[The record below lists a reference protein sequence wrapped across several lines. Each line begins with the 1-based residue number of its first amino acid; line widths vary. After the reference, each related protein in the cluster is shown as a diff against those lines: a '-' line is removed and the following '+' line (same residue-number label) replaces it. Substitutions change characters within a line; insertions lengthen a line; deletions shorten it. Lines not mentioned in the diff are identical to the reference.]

1 MGCGDS
7 KEAGPEPPSVKVL
20 LLGAGCCG
28 KTTFIKQM
36 KLNFEG
42 GFPED
47 ELQETSK
54 QIQSNMV
61 QRMAQVLVDESVA
74 STVSG
79 EAQEHVDVVAQAA
92 QAEHEFQENNR
103 FVEKVNVALKYLVQN
118 EAVAAYVDAHFY
130 DAPWDYDFF
139 KKMDKIMSVDYK
151 STPMEVLAC
160 RKATTGYHEYF
171 FTIDKNVLL
180 FVDVGGQRKERATWV
195 KAMEN
200 VTAVIYVGALTDYA
214 IDLEE
219 DTSRNRMDESL
230 DLFERVYHSQ
240 KLKTVPTIL
249 FLNKTDLF
257 KEMIQ
262 KQPLDDRYDTYVGGS
277 DSESS
282 LQFITNLFVAR
293 TKTKPTEKQL
303 MSFPVCST
311 DPDNF
316 MKVFIAIKNI
326 LMTSNLI
333 AAGLL

>member
-1 MGCGDS
+1 
-7 KEAGPEPPSVKVL
+7 
-20 LLGAGCCG
+20 
-28 KTTFIKQM
+28 
-36 KLNFEG
+36 
-42 GFPED
+42 
-47 ELQETSK
+47 
-54 QIQSNMV
+54 MV
-61 QRMAQVLVDESVA
+61 QRMAQVLVDEAVA
-74 STVSG
+74 GAITDS
-79 EAQEHVDVVAQAA
+79 AQEHVDVIAQAA

-103 FVEKVNVALKYLVQN
+103 FVGKVNVAMTHLVKD
-118 EAVAAYVDAHFY
+118 EAVAKYVDEHFY
-130 DAPWDYDFF
+130 DAPWDFDFF
-139 KKMDKIMSVDYK
+139 KKMDKIMQVEYK

-171 FTIDKNVLL
+171 FTVDKSVLL

-195 KAMEN
+195 KAMEA

-257 KEMIQ
+257 REMVV
-262 KQPLDDRYDTYVGGS
+262 KQPLEARYDAYIGPGDV
-277 DSESS
+277 ESS
-282 LQFITNLFVAR
+282 LQFVTNLFVAR

-316 MKVFIAIKNI
+316 MKVFSAIKTI
-326 LMTSNLI
+326 LLTSNL
-333 AAGLL
+333 AAVGLL